1 MKKFTILEQLAIIRN
16 CHTSLELLSCK
27 EVLQEAQD
35 VRYQVLQLLDEKM
48 NILLKADKIA

>member
-16 CHTSLELLSCK
+16 CQTSLELLSCK
-27 EVLQEAQD
+27 EILQETQD
-35 VRYQVLQLLDEKM
+35 LRKQVLQLLDEKM